1 MHRAF
6 AFAALPVLCACS
18 SPPLASAPVAP
29 VAAVT
34 SIVERPTTGDGQL
47 QFDLASGTYH
57 CELGLKVDVER
68 NRQEI
73 DRINIGWTGARYQ
86 LSRDHSFSG
95 LPRYE
100 DQANGLVWIDL
111 PWKSVLL
118 DGRTHKPLANDCK
131 VT

>member
-1 MHRAF
+1 MLRAI

-18 SPPLASAPVAP
+18 TPPLASAPETP
-29 VAAVT
+29 VAAVA
-34 SIVERPTTGDGQL
+34 SIVERPKTGDGQL
-47 QFDLASGTYH
+47 QFDLASGTYN

-68 NRQEI
+68 NRQQS

-86 LSRDHSFSG
+86 LHRDHSFSG

-100 DQANGLVWIDL
+100 DQINGLVWIDL

-131 VT
+131 IT

>member
-1 MHRAF
+1 MHRAL
-6 AFAALPVLCACS
+6 ALVALTVLCACS
-18 SPPLASAPVAP
+18 TPPLASAPVAP
-29 VAAVT
+29 IAAVT
-34 SIVERPTTGDGQL
+34 SIVERPATEDGQL
-47 QFDLASGTYH
+47 QLDLASGTYH

-68 NRQEI
+68 NRQQD

-86 LSRDHSFSG
+86 LDRDHSFSG

-100 DQANGLVWIDL
+100 DRTNGLVWIDL

-131 VT
+131 IV